1 MRLIAQ
7 PKQWLQDLYPSQ
19 AEGGFAG
26 TLSSS
31 MMVALRAWEKRR
43 YGKDFSCS
51 WSKTVSTASG
61 KRRKANKPLTPT
73 QKLKKAAWA
82 KANPAVGAAR
92 ARNIRKCREWHE
104 RQRAAKA
111 AAAA

>member
-7 PKQWLQDLYPSQ
+7 PKQGLQDLYPSQ

-31 MMVALRAWEKRR
+31 MMVALRAWEKKR

-92 ARNIRKCREWHE
+92 ARNIRKCREWHAK
-104 RQRAAKA
+104 QKAVRASLS
-111 AAAA
+111 

>member
-31 MMVALRAWEKRR
+31 MRAALGAWEKKRF
-43 YGKDFSCS
+43 GKDYSCS

-61 KRRKANKPLTPT
+61 KRRKANKPLTPE
-73 QKLKKAAWA
+73 QKLAKAAWA
-82 KANPAVGAAR
+82 KAHPAVGAAR
-92 ARNIRKCREWHE
+92 ARNIRKCREWHVK
-104 RQRAAKA
+104 QKAVRASLS
-111 AAAA
+111 